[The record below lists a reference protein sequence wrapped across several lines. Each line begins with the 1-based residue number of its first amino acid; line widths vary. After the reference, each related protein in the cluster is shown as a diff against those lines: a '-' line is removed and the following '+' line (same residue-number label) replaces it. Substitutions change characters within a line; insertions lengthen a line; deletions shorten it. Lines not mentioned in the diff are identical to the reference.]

1 MFSAYEEVKR
11 QKDQKETEI
20 FWAIADT
27 APLHSDAIGN
37 ISGIL
42 LFHTYF
48 LFSIF
53 PLDSSLLSEAQI

>member
-37 ISGIL
+37 FRDPPVSHL
-42 LFHTYF
+42 YF